1 VLGHGTSWSV
11 GEMLPYGGRR
21 WRRVLLPRMSQRT
34 GLFVALLDQALAA
47 LRGGGIHPLVIGGV
61 ATAVLAREPKEP
73 KLREIELFLFPDDAE
88 RSVSLLATQGVSVGE
103 PRRGW
108 LHEVERDGY
117 SVRLHY
123 RQPGDVYVD
132 DDMLARAVD
141 GDFEGVSVPLI
152 SPEDLTVLKAL
163 AHGEDR
169 PAEWWDALALLQRPG
184 LDWDYLV
191 TRARQYG
198 AQRVLSLLCYG
209 RSLVLPVPDQALGA
223 LFAFLEERRAE

>member
-1 VLGHGTSWSV
+1 MT
-11 GEMLPYGGRR
+11 P
-21 WRRVLLPRMSQRT
+21 RT
-34 GLFVALLDQALAA
+34 GAFVTLLDQALAA
-47 LRGGGIHPLVIGGV
+47 LRAEGIRPLVIGGV
-61 ATAVLAREPKEP
+61 ATALLAREPKVPNHQE
-73 KLREIELFLFPDDAE
+73 LDLFLLPEEAE
-88 RSVSLLATQGVSVGE
+88 RSVSVLATHGFSVGE
-103 PRRGW
+103 PRQGW

-132 DDMLARAVD
+132 HDMLARAVD
-141 GDFEGVSVPLI
+141 EDFDDVTVPLI

-169 PAEWWDALALLQRPG
+169 PAEWWDALALLDRPG

-209 RSLVLPVPDQALGA
+209 RSLVLPVPDDALGA